1 MIAHS
6 QEVQEWNLDIHL
18 EPDEIEAKILKKP
31 QIFVGNQMSTL
42 KTLDDTNILR
52 SIVSQPVNFSKWAIF
67 CLEKDVENAKYL
79 QDKFYSLS
87 EKNGLNIFVDY
98 GDIVSL
104 HNKSRIEDFKDA
116 INSYFKEYV
125 SDSPSKGKKKV

>member
-1 MIAHS
+1 M
-6 QEVQEWNLDIHL
+6 
-18 EPDEIEAKILKKP
+18 
-31 QIFVGNQMSTL
+31 
-42 KTLDDTNILR
+42 
-52 SIVSQPVNFSKWAIF
+52 SQPVNFSKWAIF

-104 HNKSRIEDFKDA
+104 NNKSRIEDFKDA

-125 SDSPSKGKKKV
+125 QDSPSKGKKKPATPEASQV